1 MQKKIC
7 INFMKIKQIYTKCL
21 SQSTYYIESKGEV
34 AIIDPLR
41 EIDSYLKLA
50 EENNAKIK
58 YIFETHIHA
67 DFVSGHLTLSKATGA
82 PIIFGPKTITSY
94 PISVGKDFQEFKL
107 GALTFVVLYT
117 PGHTLESTSY
127 LLKDDLGNEIAVFTG
142 DTLFMGDAGR
152 PDLAHKRSGMTINDM
167 AGMLYDSIRKKIM
180 PLSDDVI
187 IYPAH
192 GAGSACGKN
201 ISAETFDTLG
211 SQKSKNYAL
220 NKSLNKEEFINELTK
235 GLESPPAYFPMNV
248 KMNQEGYDHI
258 DYILRKN
265 LNPLDSDKFEKLAN
279 QSGVLILDVRNQIQF
294 AEEHIPGSIFIGI
307 DGGFAPWVGAIVG
320 DVKRPIL
327 LITPKGKE
335 EETITRLARVGF
347 DNTLGFLEG
356 GLSSW
361 KAEGRHT
368 DSITTIEASNF
379 GKKIGDDTRI
389 IDVRKNLEFKNGH
402 LKNALNIPL
411 DQLSDNFDKIPLE
424 GDFFVHCAGGYR
436 SMIASSIL
444 KSRGVNSMTDIIGGF
459 SAIKS
464 SGISIEV

>member
-1 MQKKIC
+1 
-7 INFMKIKQIYTKCL
+7 MKIEQIYTGCL
-21 SQSTYYIESKGEV
+21 SQGTYYIESNGEV

-41 EIDSYLKLA
+41 EIDTYLKLA
-50 EENNAKIK
+50 KENNAKIK

-82 PIIFGPKTITSY
+82 PIIFGPNTITSY
-94 PISVGKDFQEFKL
+94 PVTIAKDQQVFKL
-107 GALTFVVLYT
+107 GNLTFVALHT
-117 PGHTLESTSY
+117 PGHTLESTTY
-127 LLKDDLGNEIAVFTG
+127 LLKDNVGKDHAIFTG
-142 DTLFMGDAGR
+142 DTLFIGDVGR
-152 PDLAHKRSGMTINDM
+152 PDLAQKQSGKTQRDM
-167 AGMLYDSIRKKIM
+167 AGMLFDSLRKKIM

-187 IYPAH
+187 VYPAH
-192 GAGSACGKN
+192 GAGSACGKK
-201 ISAETFDTLG
+201 ISRETFSTLG
-211 SQKSKNYAL
+211 NQKSSNYAL
-220 NKSLNKEEFINELTK
+220 NKSLSKEEFINELTE

-248 KMNQEGYDHI
+248 KMNQEGYNHI
-258 DYILRKN
+258 ENILRKS
-265 LNPLDSDKFEKLAN
+265 LNPLDTDEFEKLAN

-327 LITPKGKE
+327 LITPKGREK
-335 EETITRLARVGF
+335 ETITRLARVGF
-347 DNTLGFLEG
+347 DNALGFLEG

-361 KAEGRHT
+361 KVKGRKT
-368 DSITTIEASNF
+368 DSVSTIEASKL
-379 GKKIGDDTRI
+379 GKKIFDQTKI
-389 IDVRKNLEFKNGH
+389 IDVRKNSEFSNGH

-411 DQLSDNFDKIPLE
+411 DQLSENFDKIPLE

-444 KSRGVNSMTDIIGGF
+444 KSRGIDSMTDIIGGF

-464 SGISIEV
+464 SGIPIEV

>member
-1 MQKKIC
+1 MRIE
-7 INFMKIKQIYTKCL
+7 QIYTGCL
-21 SQSTYYIESKGEV
+21 SQGTYYIESNGEV

-41 EIDSYLKLA
+41 EIDTYLKLA
-50 EENNAKIK
+50 KENNAKIK

-82 PIIFGPKTITSY
+82 PIIFGPNTITSY
-94 PISVGKDFQEFKL
+94 PVTIAKDQQVFKL
-107 GALTFVVLYT
+107 GNLTFVALHT
-117 PGHTLESTSY
+117 PGHTLESTTY
-127 LLKDDLGNEIAVFTG
+127 LLKDNIGKDHAIFTG
-142 DTLFMGDAGR
+142 DTLFIGDVGR
-152 PDLAHKRSGMTINDM
+152 PDLAQKQSGKTQRDM
-167 AGMLYDSIRKKIM
+167 AGMLFDSLRKKIM

-187 IYPAH
+187 VYPAH
-192 GAGSACGKN
+192 GAGSACGKK
-201 ISAETFDTLG
+201 ISRETFSTLG
-211 SQKSKNYAL
+211 NQKSSNYAL
-220 NKSLNKEEFINELTK
+220 NRSLSKEEFINELTE

-248 KMNQEGYDHI
+248 KMNQEGYNHI
-258 DYILRKN
+258 ENILRKN
-265 LNPLDSDKFEKLAN
+265 LNPLDTDEFEKLAN

-327 LITPKGKE
+327 LITPKGREK
-335 EETITRLARVGF
+335 ETITRLARVGF
-347 DNTLGFLEG
+347 DNALGFLEG

-361 KAEGRHT
+361 KVKGRKT
-368 DSITTIEASNF
+368 DSVSTIEASKL
-379 GKKIGDDTRI
+379 GKKIFDQTKI
-389 IDVRKNLEFKNGH
+389 IDVRKNSEFSNGH

-411 DQLSDNFDKIPLE
+411 DQLSENFDKIPLE

-444 KSRGVNSMTDIIGGF
+444 KSRGIDSMTDIIGGF

-464 SGISIEV
+464 SGIPIEV

>member
-1 MQKKIC
+1 
-7 INFMKIKQIYTKCL
+7 MKIEQIYTGCL
-21 SQSTYYIESKGEV
+21 SQGTYYIESNGEV

-41 EIDSYLKLA
+41 EIDTYLKLA
-50 EENNAKIK
+50 KESNAKIK

-82 PIIFGPKTITSY
+82 PIIFGPNTITSY
-94 PISVGKDFQEFKL
+94 PVTIAKDQQVFKL
-107 GALTFVVLYT
+107 GNLTFVALHT
-117 PGHTLESTSY
+117 PGHTLESTTY
-127 LLKDDLGNEIAVFTG
+127 LLKDNIGKDHAIFTG
-142 DTLFMGDAGR
+142 DTLFIGDVGR
-152 PDLAHKRSGMTINDM
+152 PDLAQKQSGKTQRDM
-167 AGMLYDSIRKKIM
+167 AGMLFDSLRKKIM

-187 IYPAH
+187 VYPAH
-192 GAGSACGKN
+192 GAGSACGKK
-201 ISAETFDTLG
+201 ISRETFSTLG
-211 SQKSKNYAL
+211 NQKSSNYAL
-220 NKSLNKEEFINELTK
+220 NKSLSKEEFINELTE

-248 KMNQEGYDHI
+248 KMNQEGYNHI
-258 DYILRKN
+258 ENILRKN
-265 LNPLDSDKFEKLAN
+265 LNPLDTDEFEKLAN

-327 LITPKGKE
+327 LITPKGREK
-335 EETITRLARVGF
+335 ETITRLARVGF
-347 DNTLGFLEG
+347 DNALGFLEG

-361 KAEGRHT
+361 KVKGRKT
-368 DSITTIEASNF
+368 DSVSTIEASKL
-379 GKKIGDDTRI
+379 GKKIFDQTKI
-389 IDVRKNLEFKNGH
+389 IDVRKNSEFSNGH

-411 DQLSDNFDKIPLE
+411 DQLSENFDKIPLE

-444 KSRGVNSMTDIIGGF
+444 KSRGIDSMTDIIGGF

-464 SGISIEV
+464 SGIPIEV

>member
-1 MQKKIC
+1 
-7 INFMKIKQIYTKCL
+7 MKIEQIYTGCL
-21 SQSTYYIESKGEV
+21 SQGTYYIESNGEV

-41 EIDSYLKLA
+41 EIDTYLKLA
-50 EENNAKIK
+50 KENNAKIK

-82 PIIFGPKTITSY
+82 PIIFGPNTITSY
-94 PISVGKDFQEFKL
+94 PVTIAEDQQVFKL
-107 GALTFVVLYT
+107 GNLTFVALHT
-117 PGHTLESTSY
+117 PGHTLESTTY
-127 LLKDDLGNEIAVFTG
+127 LLKDNLGKDHAIFTG
-142 DTLFMGDAGR
+142 DTLFIGDVGR
-152 PDLAHKRSGMTINDM
+152 PDLAQKQSGKTQRDM
-167 AGMLYDSIRKKIM
+167 AGMLFDSLRKKIM

-187 IYPAH
+187 VYPAH
-192 GAGSACGKN
+192 GAGSACGKK
-201 ISAETFDTLG
+201 ISRETFSTLG
-211 SQKSKNYAL
+211 NQKSSNYAL
-220 NKSLNKEEFINELTK
+220 NKSLSKEEFINELTE

-248 KMNQEGYDHI
+248 KMNQEGYNHI
-258 DYILRKN
+258 ENILRKN
-265 LNPLDSDKFEKLAN
+265 LNPLDTDEFEKLAN

-327 LITPKGKE
+327 LITPKGREK
-335 EETITRLARVGF
+335 ETITRLARVGF
-347 DNTLGFLEG
+347 DNALGFLEG

-361 KAEGRHT
+361 KVKGKKT
-368 DSITTIEASNF
+368 DSVSTIEASKL
-379 GKKIGDDTRI
+379 GKKIFDQTKI
-389 IDVRKNLEFKNGH
+389 IDVRKNSEFSNGH

-411 DQLSDNFDKIPLE
+411 DQLSENFDKIPLE

-444 KSRGVNSMTDIIGGF
+444 KSRGIDSMTDIIGGF

-464 SGISIEV
+464 SGIPIEV